1 MSTIVIG
8 YLRSGLT
15 LVLGEVAYNNKTG
28 WLELEQ
34 GDVGYYTPFRY
45 AATESSAR
53 QILGEEKRRQQRV
66 FARWSGKPTKLLNHA
81 KEGGT
86 FKERKCKK
94 KVETSPAKK

>member
-28 WLELEQ
+28 WLVINW
-34 GDVGYYTPFRY
+34 GNVGYYVPLRY

-66 FARWSGKPTKLLNHA
+66 FARSTKLLNHA
-81 KEGGT
+81 KEGGI